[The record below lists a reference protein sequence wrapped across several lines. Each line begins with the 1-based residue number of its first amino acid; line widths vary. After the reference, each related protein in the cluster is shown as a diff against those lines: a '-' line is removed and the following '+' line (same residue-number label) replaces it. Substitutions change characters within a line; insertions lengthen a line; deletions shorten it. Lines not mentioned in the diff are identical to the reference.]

1 MSTQFNSYTPYQRPG
16 ISKLHI
22 PYVLASNELDKY
34 KQLNNLQKKV
44 RLLDYY
50 APDKQHKTMMNIL
63 SAERSSLECSQRQES
78 EQYEREKQK
87 KLNKLYNEIEIMK
100 SGYYTYIVSSVTI
113 TTDMSVC
120 KITGLRRP
128 LYVLGSTKEISGSFM
143 HTIINKPV
151 EIIR

>member
-1 MSTQFNSYTPYQRPG
+1 M
-16 ISKLHI
+16 
-22 PYVLASNELDKY
+22 
-34 KQLNNLQKKV
+34 
-44 RLLDYY
+44 DYY

-63 SAERSSLECSQRQES
+63 STERSNLECSQRQES

-120 KITGLRRP
+120 KITGSRRP
-128 LYVLGSTKEISGSFM
+128 LYVLGSTKEISRKLHAHNYKQTSGNYPIVQNHPLRLDFFGDL
-143 HTIINKPV
+143 
-151 EIIR
+151 